1 MRRFDPM
8 ANELPLPDAELVRV
22 FTTGDQGLIAIA
34 KSLLEA
40 EAIDFFV
47 RGDGLQNL
55 FGYGVI
61 SGGFNFIVGPA
72 EFWVR
77 EEDAERALD
86 VLQGLGEPPAPT
98 AEG

>member
-1 MRRFDPM
+1 MT
-8 ANELPLPDAELVRV
+8 NGLPTPDAELVRI

-40 EAIDFFV
+40 EEIDFFV

-55 FGYGVI
+55 FGYGVV

-77 EEDAERALD
+77 EEDAERAVE
-86 VLQGLGEPPAPT
+86 VLQGLGEPPSPT
-98 AEG
+98 EDS